1 MIFNHVFTYKLGDT
15 WLKTV
20 FIQFSSLLSWPLLKP
35 ACHQQ
40 QTLSNAQGRWPFY
53 TINWQCLPFFT
64 TNMPFLSHCS
74 IQEGVT
80 TTWPSLERAIIPS
93 SPPLSPSLS
102 LTCRHS
108 TLPTWEMRSLKSHP
122 SRSTRTR
129 RSACPIS
136 ASSRMVALL
145 GVSPATLWS
154 GAMTPRLPPP
164 SSITPRRV
172 WTTLVLGWWASRVV
186 ARCWGPVWAWWALG
200 WLYKE
205 VLCTPHLICGQV

>member
-1 MIFNHVFTYKLGDT
+1 MHLIT
-15 WLKTV
+15 
-20 FIQFSSLLSWPLLKP
+20 FIS
-35 ACHQQ
+35 
-40 QTLSNAQGRWPFY
+40 
-53 TINWQCLPFFT
+53 FF
-64 TNMPFLSHCS
+64 
-74 IQEGVT
+74 V
-80 TTWPSLERAIIPS
+80 
-93 SPPLSPSLS
+93 SPPLPSLPLPFHFLFSVSLFPSTLPQSFSPLLPLFSSVAKKSPCLS

-108 TLPTWEMRSLKSHP
+108 TLPAWEMRSLKSHP

-136 ASSRMVALL
+136 ASSRTAALL
-145 GVSPATLWS
+145 GASPATRWS

-205 VLCTPHLICGQV
+205 VLCTSHLVCGQV